1 MGDRN
6 VMTVLELSDEYMEYM
21 GVYATILFSFAHV

>member
-6 VMTVLELSDEYMEYM
+6 VMTILELNDEYMEYM
-21 GVYATILFSFAHV
+21 GVYATILSSFAHM